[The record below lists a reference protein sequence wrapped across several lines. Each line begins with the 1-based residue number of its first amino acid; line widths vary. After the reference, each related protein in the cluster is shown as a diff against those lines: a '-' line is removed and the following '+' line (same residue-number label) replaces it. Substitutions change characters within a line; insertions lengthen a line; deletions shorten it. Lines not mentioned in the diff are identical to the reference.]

1 MVVLITGASGGLGKV
16 MGALLAEKGLKV
28 YGTMRNPEGREQDYP
43 FTMLQM
49 EATNQQSV
57 ENCIND
63 IMAREGRIDVLINCV
78 NQMIIGS
85 IEEQTVEEVQ
95 DLYNANIFGVL
106 RVIKQV
112 TPVMRKQGKGTI
124 VSMSSLGGLLAVPLM
139 SAYTSAK
146 FSLEAISESL
156 YHEMK
161 PHNIDV
167 VIMQPVA
174 MKMDRPATGGHLD
187 IVKNVPEGS
196 LTHRMVKRMAKD
208 SAESNL
214 TPEMVSEKIYSVI
227 TSDKKPLRVPMDKAK
242 SISVI
247 KRFAP
252 QYFIDKLLS
261 SIMKGS

>member
-16 MGALLAEKGLKV
+16 MGGLLAEKGLKV
-28 YGTMRNPEGREQDYP
+28 YGTMRNPAGREQDYAFP
-43 FTMLQM
+43 MLQM

-63 IMAREGRIDVLINCV
+63 LMAREGRIDVLINCV

-85 IEEQTVEEVQ
+85 VEEQTVEEVEA
-95 DLYNANIFGVL
+95 LYGANIFGVM

-112 TPVMRKQGKGTI
+112 IPVMKKQGKGTI
-124 VSMSSLGGLLAVPLM
+124 VSMSSIGGLIAVPLM

-146 FSLEAISESL
+146 FALEAISESL

-187 IVKNVPEGS
+187 IVGNVPKDS
-196 LTHRMVKRMAKD
+196 LTHRMVKRMAAD
-208 SAESNL
+208 SAASKL

-242 SISVI
+242 AITLL

-252 QYFIDKLLS
+252 QSFIHKLVS
-261 SIMKGS
+261 GIMKGA